1 MVMTHEKGKKD
12 WRDRISVDPNVC
24 HGRTV
29 IKGTRIMVS
38 IILDNLAAGVPR
50 ATILEDY
57 PSLID
62 EDIDAAL
69 QYAADLANERIIP
82 LKFSEVSD

>member
-1 MVMTHEKGKKD
+1 MVLSHENEKKN
-12 WRDRISVDPNVC
+12 WRERISVDPNVC

-50 ATILEDY
+50 KTILMDY
-57 PSLID
+57 PSLIN

-69 QYAADLANERIIP
+69 QYAADLTNERIIP
-82 LKFSEVSD
+82 IKFSESSD

>member
-1 MVMTHEKGKKD
+1 MVLSHEKGKKN
-12 WRDRISVDPNVC
+12 WRERISVDPNVC

-38 IILDNLAAGVPR
+38 IILDNLAAGIPR
-50 ATILEDY
+50 ETILVDY
-57 PSLID
+57 PSLNN

-69 QYAADLANERIIP
+69 QYAADLTNERIIP
-82 LKFSEVSD
+82 IKFSESSD